1 MKKRIW
7 ILTLFPEFFEPLLK
21 CGIAGQALRGERS
34 EGNFSFE
41 VQCVNIRDYSNTK
54 YRSVDD
60 TPYGGGP
67 GMVIK
72 ADILKNAL
80 LEGVVK
86 AGGYN
91 ELSELHVVFPS
102 PRGSVW
108 NNKLARE
115 FATTTLSSPDKDV
128 VFICGR
134 YEGIDER
141 FLEKYVQEYI
151 SMGDFVLTGGELAVM
166 TILDSAVRFVPGIL
180 GNKLSSE
187 ADSFEDGLIE
197 FPQYTKPREFEGISV
212 PDILLEGHHKKI
224 GEWQL
229 EEKIRM
235 TEKYRPD
242 LIEKYLKKKSTIL
255 QAKKS
260 HSCSQSSSSKNS
272 R

>member
-34 EGNFSFE
+34 EENFSFE
-41 VQCVNIRDYSNTK
+41 VHTINIRDYSKTK

-67 GMVIK
+67 GMVMR
-72 ADILKNAL
+72 ADILRDAL
-80 LEGVVK
+80 IEGVM
-86 AGGYN
+86 ARGGYSD
-91 ELSELHVVFPS
+91 LSELHVVFPS
-102 PRGSVW
+102 PRGRVLT
-108 NNKLARE
+108 NKVARE
-115 FATTTLSSPDKDV
+115 LATGPLSDPGKDV

-134 YEGIDER
+134 YEGVDER
-141 FLEKYVQEYI
+141 FLEKYVQDYI
-151 SMGDFVLTGGELAVM
+151 SLGDFVLTGGELAVM
-166 TILDSAVRFVPGIL
+166 TILDASVRFVPGIL

-197 FPQYTKPREFEGISV
+197 FPQYTKPREFEEMNV

-235 TEKYRPD
+235 TKKYRPD
-242 LIEKYLKKKSTIL
+242 LYEKYNKT
-255 QAKKS
+255 
-260 HSCSQSSSSKNS
+260 
-272 R
+272 

>member
-34 EGNFSFE
+34 EENFSFE
-41 VQCVNIRDYSNTK
+41 VHTINIRDYSKTK

-67 GMVIK
+67 GMVMR
-72 ADILKNAL
+72 ADILRDAL
-80 LEGVVK
+80 VEGVM
-86 AGGYN
+86 ARGGYSD
-91 ELSELHVVFPS
+91 LSELHVVFPS
-102 PRGSVW
+102 PRGRVLT
-108 NNKLARE
+108 NKVARE
-115 FATTTLSSPDKDV
+115 LATGPLSDPGKDV

-134 YEGIDER
+134 YEGVDER
-141 FLEKYVQEYI
+141 FLEKYVQDYI
-151 SMGDFVLTGGELAVM
+151 SLGDFVLTGGELAVM
-166 TILDSAVRFVPGIL
+166 TILDASVRFVPGIL

-197 FPQYTKPREFEGISV
+197 FPQYTKPREFEEMNI

-235 TEKYRPD
+235 TKKYRPD
-242 LIEKYLKKKSTIL
+242 LYEKYNKT
-255 QAKKS
+255 
-260 HSCSQSSSSKNS
+260 
-272 R
+272 